1 MILVVVIFVIILLV
15 CNVLLLELGLQV
27 IESVILVDIV
37 KICNDTSPT
46 SSRTIVNIGMS
57 SSTVITSRMIT
68 ILG

>member
-1 MILVVVIFVIILLV
+1 MVVIFVIILLV